1 MFAMV
6 KELNPI
12 CSATFVIY
20 SQLFAVKSFK
30 QTSNMAEALRLA
42 EKEITLLKT
51 LAHPNIVGF
60 HGMGLDQN
68 ERFIILEYCAGG
80 DLRSMI
86 NEAAS
91 QR

>member
-1 MFAMV
+1 
-6 KELNPI
+6 
-12 CSATFVIY
+12 
-20 SQLFAVKSFK
+20 
-30 QTSNMAEALRLA
+30 MAQALQLA
-42 EKEITLLKT
+42 EKEIALLKT

-60 HGMGLDQN
+60 HGMGLDQK

-86 NEAAS
+86 HDAAT

>member
-1 MFAMV
+1 
-6 KELNPI
+6 
-12 CSATFVIY
+12 
-20 SQLFAVKSFK
+20 
-30 QTSNMAEALRLA
+30 MAEALQLA
-42 EKEITLLKT
+42 EKEIALLKT

-86 NEAAS
+86 TDAAS
-91 QR
+91 DR

>member
-1 MFAMV
+1 M
-6 KELNPI
+6 
-12 CSATFVIY
+12 
-20 SQLFAVKSFK
+20 
-30 QTSNMAEALRLA
+30 RLA
-42 EKEITLLKT
+42 EKEIALLKT

-86 NEAAS
+86 DEATL